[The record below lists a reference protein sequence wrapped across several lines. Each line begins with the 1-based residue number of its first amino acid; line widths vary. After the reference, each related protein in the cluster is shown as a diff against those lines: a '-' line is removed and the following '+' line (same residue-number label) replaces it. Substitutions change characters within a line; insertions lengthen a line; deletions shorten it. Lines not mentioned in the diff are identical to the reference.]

1 MIKNICNAFKC
12 ASKSKYDIVEYDVVI
27 FTQMRIIIFFVLL
40 FSVVS
45 CSSSLQSK
53 RLAMA
58 NNRMPSGNC
67 DLIKEQEQDIQVQH
81 VNDVINEY
89 KFNENFD
96 DTPIADISLTQLAPS
111 YMEPMDIDEQVG
123 LDNINLVQ
131 SNEQFST
138 VQEVKLQEIRNSSK
152 LKSKRPYQKLSS
164 IPEKKTSFTNQQK
177 TIANKTQQLK
187 ILEQK
192 SNNLSKSTMKSDTKQ
207 NSSAS
212 ISRPSKEE
220 IEVKLKQ
227 LQLNATSGSAA
238 VMNKLSS
245 SISNNTEVGNERN
258 NTQGNSAPIT
268 PSLNDLSTLKPHL
281 AVSSPI
287 SNNVVPNVDSSA
299 MQNRATTQP
308 NLTLTPPQSPVVI
321 NNKIAQPN
329 LTLTPPQ
336 SPVVINNKIS
346 SDSDTSMP
354 PSIPSFDQPVATM
367 TNSQTF
373 TTGLQPNVQAI
384 SPMLPPI
391 PVVSGSAVVSVPT
404 TTSVQ
409 SEPPRKTIK
418 INRDQSIE
426 IYDRNSIPPPLMPP
440 SKSKH

>member
-1 MIKNICNAFKC
+1 M
-12 ASKSKYDIVEYDVVI
+12 
-27 FTQMRIIIFFVLL
+27 
-40 FSVVS
+40 
-45 CSSSLQSK
+45 
-53 RLAMA
+53 
-58 NNRMPSGNC
+58 
-67 DLIKEQEQDIQVQH
+67 
-81 VNDVINEY
+81 
-89 KFNENFD
+89 
-96 DTPIADISLTQLAPS
+96 
-111 YMEPMDIDEQVG
+111 
-123 LDNINLVQ
+123 
-131 SNEQFST
+131 
-138 VQEVKLQEIRNSSK
+138 KLQEIRNSSK

-227 LQLNATSGSAA
+227 LQLNATSGSAS

-245 SISNNTEVGNERN
+245 SMSNNTEVGNERN

-321 NNKIAQPN
+321 NNKIPQPN